1 MIAVA
6 FVLAT
11 VNLAALGCVVWLVRL
26 SRADQQ
32 EAAEEREDRLVTEA
46 RLTRTVFELDATNVA
61 LADRDRRI
69 TALEAIAREHI
80 QGSPLGA
87 GLADDDVAGRLL
99 RLSEASSPGRPLS
112 ADPRDGLLDPAA
124 AE

>member
-1 MIAVA
+1 MIALA
-6 FVLAT
+6 FVLAA

-26 SRADQQ
+26 SRQDQQ

-46 RLTRTVFELDATNVA
+46 RLTRTLFDLDATNLA

-69 TALEAIAREHI
+69 TALEALARDYI
-80 QGSPLGA
+80 QGAPLGA
-87 GLADDDVAGRLL
+87 GLADDDVAGRLR
-99 RLSEASSPGRPLS
+99 RLSEAYGPGRPLS
-112 ADPRDGLLDPAA
+112 ADPRDGLLDPRA

>member
-1 MIAVA
+1 MTAVA

-26 SRADQQ
+26 SRADQR
-32 EAAEEREDRLVTEA
+32 EAAKEHKNQLVTEA
-46 RLTRTVFELDATNVA
+46 RLTIAKFELDATNLA

-69 TALEAIAREHI
+69 TALESIAREHI

-87 GLADDDVAGRLL
+87 GLADNDVAGRLR
-99 RLSEASSPGRPLS
+99 RLSEASDPGRPLS

>member
-1 MIAVA
+1 MIALA

-26 SRADQQ
+26 SRQDQHA
-32 EAAEEREDRLVTEA
+32 AAEEREDRLVAEA
-46 RLTRTVFELDATNVA
+46 ALERISFELEVANLA
-61 LADRDRRI
+61 LADRADRI
-69 TALEAIAREHI
+69 TALEAIARESI
-80 QGSPLGA
+80 QGTPLGA
-87 GLADDDVAGRLL
+87 GLADDDVAGRLR
-99 RLSEASSPGRPLS
+99 RLSASSGPGRPLS